1 MKEGSGSLIVV
12 FGELFQSV
20 KGSLYLELSK
30 KTKEDLNA
38 TASKYFS
45 LSGTCRTYRGMTVK
59 VRSERNVK
67 ILLIGDRRKEIREE
81 TVLRMSEYLIKV
93 CEVPVAVLLA
103 PKIEGRRAE
112 DICDAIRSADLENWE
127 TFIVAQ
133 EPRFPN
139 LNLLFR
145 GLKKN
150 GLSFRYVNSF
160 PASME
165 RRRSGKVAS
174 KA

>member
-1 MKEGSGSLIVV
+1 MKEGSGSLVV
-12 FGELFQSV
+12 AFGELSQNV
-20 KGSLYLELSK
+20 RGSSYLELSK

-45 LSGTCRTYRGMTVK
+45 LSGTRRAYRGATVQ
-59 VRSERNVK
+59 VRSEREVK
-67 ILLIGDRRKEIREE
+67 ILLVGDRRKEIREE
-81 TVLRMSEYLIKV
+81 TILRMREYLIKV
-93 CEVPVAVLLA
+93 CEVPTDALLA

-112 DICDAIRSADLENWE
+112 DICDAIRSACLENWE

-160 PASME
+160 PASLE
-165 RRRSGKVAS
+165 RRRFGKVAS